1 MSEPRKHHY
10 VPVFYQK
17 HFTDSKGLLWV
28 YDRRLRTYK
37 RLHPKSV
44 CFEKDLYTLKHKDG
58 PWERR
63 IESECLSYIDGVG
76 SAAIRELLSGGVNPE
91 TYETLAYFIGV
102 QINRLPS
109 AGRAIS
115 TVYAAGFSEMTRLM
129 TVNVGR
135 MQKSLDRYT
144 RETGKT
150 LNVSAESMVE
160 AVRGNHLQLTV
171 TEVPFLKA
179 IFERAE
185 FVSKIIMQLDWQIL
199 VAPSETGFIVCD
211 NPVVVVPPS
220 GVRAVGFLVPGAV
233 KYFPLTSRYCLRLGS
248 RGRSFGYRK
257 ISKET
262 VQIVNYNIAANSE
275 RFIMGR
281 DKAQLASVVLRS
293 GSIGE
298 DSTPRF
304 TVETSEQNDDGSFQ
318 KFTVQPGRYFYAKG
332 PQAP

>member
-1 MSEPRKHHY
+1 MSGPRKHHY

-17 HFTDSKGLLWV
+17 NFINSQGLLWV

-37 RLHPKSV
+37 LLHPRSV
-44 CFEKDLYTLKHKDG
+44 CCEKDLYTLKRKDG

-63 IESECLSYIDGVG
+63 IESECLSYIDGAG
-76 SAAIRELLSGGVNPE
+76 SAAIRELLPGKPNQE
-91 TYETLAYFIGV
+91 TCETLAYFIGV

-115 TVYAAGFSEMTRLM
+115 ALYATSFTEMTRLM

-135 MQKSLDRYT
+135 MQSTIDRYT
-144 RETGKT
+144 RKTGKT
-150 LNVSAESMVE
+150 IDVSAESMVE
-160 AVRGNHLQLTV
+160 AVRGDHLKVVV

-179 IFERAE
+179 IFSQAE
-185 FVSKIIMQLDWQIL
+185 FMSKVIMQLNWQIL
-199 VAPSETGFIVCD
+199 VAPPESGFIICD

-220 GVRAVGFLVPGAV
+220 GIISVGFLVPGTV
-233 KYFPLTSRYCLRLGS
+233 KYFPLTSRCCLRLGD
-248 RGRSFGYRK
+248 RGVSFGYRK

-262 VQIVNYNIAANSE
+262 LQIINYNIAANSE
-275 RFIMGR
+275 RFIMGP
-281 DKAQLASVVLRS
+281 DKAQLVSVVSRS
-293 GSIGE
+293 GSTVE

-304 TVETSEQNDDGSFQ
+304 TVQAFAQNDDGSLQ
-318 KFTVQPGRYFYAKG
+318 MFTVQPVRYFYGKG